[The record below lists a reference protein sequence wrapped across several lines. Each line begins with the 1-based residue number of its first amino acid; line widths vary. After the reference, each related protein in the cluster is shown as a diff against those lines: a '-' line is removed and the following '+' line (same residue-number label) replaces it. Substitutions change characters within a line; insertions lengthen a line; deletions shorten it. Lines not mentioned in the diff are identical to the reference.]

1 VFVATLE
8 LDVLLGDVHSLKEKR
23 GLVRPVIADLRRR
36 HEVAAAE
43 AGLQDLHRRSLI
55 GVAVVSS
62 DPAHCTTVLDACERL
77 VAERPE
83 LDLLSARRT
92 LRDTDDD

>member
-1 VFVATLE
+1 MFVGSLE

-23 GLVRPVIADLRRR
+23 GLVRPVLAELRRR
-36 HEVAAAE
+36 HEVAVAE
-43 AGLQDLHRRSLI
+43 AGEQDLYRRALL
-55 GVAVVSS
+55 GVAVVSA
-62 DPAHCTTVLDACERL
+62 DPAHCTEVLDSCERL
-77 VAERPE
+77 VAARPE

>member
-1 VFVATLE
+1 VFVGTLE

-23 GLVRPVIADLRRR
+23 GLVRPVLAELRRR
-36 HEVAAAE
+36 HEVAVAE
-43 AGLQDLHRRSLI
+43 AGEQDLHRRALL

-62 DPAHCTTVLDACERL
+62 DPAHCTEVLDSCERL
-77 VAERPE
+77 VAARPE

-92 LRDTDDD
+92 LRDTDD